1 MSQETEEIF
10 IYQPF
15 EYSIKKNYYPVTQK
29 LILLKTIPFKNIL
42 LYNYM
47 QVSEVF
53 MKIFRKLLII
63 VASFLFFIGYG
74 YYSNA
79 LKEKPLISRVEEIT
93 QKENYTPFNE
103 LPKNYIYAVI
113 ATEDHRYYDHG
124 PIDFIGITRAIYT
137 NISSGELSEG
147 GSTITQQVAKN
158 VVFTQEATL
167 SRKLGELFAAYDLEK
182 NYSKNEIFALYVNSC
197 YFGDGYYCIYDA
209 SQGYFGKTPKELNLD
224 EASMLAGIP
233 NAPSVYSPSV
243 NPDLAKKRQKHV
255 LNKMVEY
262 GYISEKEANLIK

>member
-1 MSQETEEIF
+1 
-10 IYQPF
+10 
-15 EYSIKKNYYPVTQK
+15 
-29 LILLKTIPFKNIL
+29 
-42 LYNYM
+42 
-47 QVSEVF
+47 

-63 VASFLFFIGYG
+63 LLILLVVAASFLFFIGYG

-79 LKEKPLISRVEEIT
+79 LKEKPLLARVEEIT
-93 QKENYTPFNE
+93 KKENYTPFNE
-103 LPKNYIYAVI
+103 LPKDYVNAVI
-113 ATEDHRYYDHG
+113 AVEDHRYYEHSA
-124 PIDFIGITRAIYT
+124 IDFIGIARAFYT
-137 NISSGELSEG
+137 NIRDGEFDEG

-158 VVFTQEATL
+158 IVFNQEKTL
-167 SRKLGELFAAYDLEK
+167 TRKLGEIFAAYDLEK
-182 NYSKNEIFALYVNSC
+182 NYSKDEIFALYVNSS

-224 EASMLAGIP
+224 EASMLAGLP

-262 GYISEKEANLIK
+262 GYITKEEAESI